1 MGLFTF
7 RGGIHPPDN
16 KEVTEKRKIEDFKRP
31 KFVYL
36 PMLQHIGSILEPLVK
51 VGDRVLK
58 GQKIAD
64 SDAFLSVPI
73 HSPVSGIVKK
83 IEVMPFT
90 MRGKVNTVVI
100 ENDYEEEW
108 IERKKYTNHKELSK
122 EELLGIIRENGI
134 VGLGGA
140 AFPTHVKLNPPK
152 DKKIDTL
159 LINGAECEPYLNT
172 DNRLMIEMPEGFIKG
187 IEIVMHILD
196 VKKAIIGIEN
206 NKQEAIKIVRE
217 YLKNREDILLYELE
231 TKYPQGG
238 EKQLIKAMLNRDVPS
253 GKLPLEVGVVVQ
265 NSATLYSIYNAV
277 YNGHPLIEEI
287 ITVSGKGI
295 GKASNLKVA
304 IGTHIKEIV
313 EEVGID
319 REVTKKLVTGGPMMG
334 IAQYTEDVPIIKGS
348 SGILALSKKEI
359 NPTRS
364 RSCITCG
371 KCVTV
376 CPMNLSPLMYSK
388 LVRFENW
395 EELKNYHLLDC
406 MECGSCQY
414 VCPANR
420 PLTEAIRLGKAKL
433 RSMK

>member
-16 KEVTEKRKIEDFKRP
+16 KEVTEKIKIENFKRP
-31 KFVYL
+31 KFIYL

-51 VGDRVLK
+51 IGDRVLK

-73 HSPVSGIVKK
+73 HSPVSGVVKK

-100 ENDYEEEW
+100 ENDYKEEW
-108 IERKKYTNHKELSK
+108 IERKTYDDYKKLEK
-122 EELLGIIRENGI
+122 EELLRIIRENGI

-152 DKKIDTL
+152 DKNIDIL

-187 IEIVMHILD
+187 IEIVMHILG
-196 VKKAIIGIEN
+196 VKKAIIGVEN
-206 NKQEAIKIVRE
+206 NKQEAIRIIERQLGK
-217 YLKNREDILLYELE
+217 REDILLYELE

-238 EKQLIKAMLNRDVPS
+238 EKQLIKAMLNREVPS

-265 NSATLYSIYNAV
+265 NSATLYSIYNAI

-295 GKASNLKVA
+295 GKASNLRVA

-348 SGILALSKKEI
+348 SGILALSKKEVNSI
-359 NPTRS
+359 KS
-364 RSCITCG
+364 KSCITCG

-395 EELKNYHLLDC
+395 EELKEYHLLDC
-406 MECGSCQY
+406 IECGSCQY

>member
-16 KEVTEKRKIEDFKRP
+16 KEVTEKAKIEDFKRP
-31 KFVYL
+31 KLLYL
-36 PMLQHIGSILEPLVK
+36 PMLQHIGSVLEPLVK
-51 VGDRVLK
+51 VGDKVLK

-73 HSPVSGIVKK
+73 HSPVSGVVKK

-100 ENDYEEEW
+100 ENDYKEEW
-108 IERKKYTNHKELSK
+108 IERKTYDDYKKLEK
-122 EELLGIIRENGI
+122 EELLRIIRENGI

-152 DKKIDTL
+152 DKNIDIL

-187 IEIVMHILD
+187 IEIVMHILG
-196 VKKAIIGIEN
+196 VKKAIIGVEN
-206 NKQEAIKIVRE
+206 NKQEAIRIIERQLGK
-217 YLKNREDILLYELE
+217 REDILLYELE

-238 EKQLIKAMLNRDVPS
+238 EKQLIKAMLNREVPS

-265 NSATLYSIYNAV
+265 NSATLYSIYNAI

-295 GKASNLKVA
+295 GKASNLRVA

-348 SGILALSKKEI
+348 SGILALSKKEVNSI
-359 NPTRS
+359 KS
-364 RSCITCG
+364 KSCITCG

-395 EELKNYHLLDC
+395 EELKEYHLLDC
-406 MECGSCQY
+406 IECGSCQY

>member
-1 MGLFTF
+1 M
-7 RGGIHPPDN
+7 
-16 KEVTEKRKIEDFKRP
+16 
-31 KFVYL
+31 Y
-36 PMLQHIGSILEPLVK
+36 
-51 VGDRVLK
+51 RV
-58 GQKIAD
+58 
-64 SDAFLSVPI
+64 
-73 HSPVSGIVKK
+73 
-83 IEVMPFT
+83 
-90 MRGKVNTVVI
+90 
-100 ENDYEEEW
+100 
-108 IERKKYTNHKELSK
+108 

-172 DNRLMIEMPEGFIKG
+172 DNRLMIEMPEEFIKG